1 MCRLQRSHR
10 WNEGF
15 KLLGRC
21 VNSYLVIAREFV
33 DEVVVVVSPRA
44 NQVIEDL
51 KQQVETQS
59 LPG

>member
-1 MCRLQRSHR
+1 M
-10 WNEGF
+10 
-15 KLLGRC
+15 
-21 VNSYLVIAREFV
+21 NSYLVIAQELV
-33 DEVVVVVSPRA
+33 DEVVVVISPRA

>member
-1 MCRLQRSHR
+1 M
-10 WNEGF
+10 
-15 KLLGRC
+15 
-21 VNSYLVIAREFV
+21 NSYLVIAQEFV
-33 DEVVVVVSPRA
+33 DEVVVISPRA